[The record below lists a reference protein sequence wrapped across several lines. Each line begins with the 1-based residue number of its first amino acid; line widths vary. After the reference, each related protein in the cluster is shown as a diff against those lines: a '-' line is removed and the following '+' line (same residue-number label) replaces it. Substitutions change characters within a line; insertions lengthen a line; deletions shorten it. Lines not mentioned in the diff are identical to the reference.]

1 MLCRGPY
8 ARPRRE
14 QNPYENP
21 RDIPTLPSPSNDRYP
36 WTINSITY
44 TPSYTP
50 QYTHSLLY
58 MVELPQHEVHI
69 DEDDG
74 EAQDEVIDVSPDC
87 PGGNVTKAVGNIDL
101 GFKKKNHH

>member
-1 MLCRGPY
+1 
-8 ARPRRE
+8 
-14 QNPYENP
+14 
-21 RDIPTLPSPSNDRYP
+21 
-36 WTINSITY
+36 
-44 TPSYTP
+44 
-50 QYTHSLLY
+50 

-101 GFKKKNHH
+101 GFKKKKSLSMRGREKSVAHTSTFRYFGSNSFASSSVLASCLSKSSVAASTISPGI